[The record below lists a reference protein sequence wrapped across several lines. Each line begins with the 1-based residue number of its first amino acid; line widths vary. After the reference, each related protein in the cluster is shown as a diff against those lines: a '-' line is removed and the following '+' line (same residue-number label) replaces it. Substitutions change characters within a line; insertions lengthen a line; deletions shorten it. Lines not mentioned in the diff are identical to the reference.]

1 MCGNSCCKLTVACE
15 SFCAATLWIYKQ
27 SCSFSEPLW
36 GQRHHFRSLFGC
48 RNRISKFWFAE
59 IRLLPINVLLTE
71 RWGWKKG
78 CGSHSQGL
86 FVLAC
91 DTLLDGRIIQRWG
104 KKKKYLN
111 KWHICWGEVQ
121 PLWSRL
127 HYGDQRCSWPACALT
142 LFLEAEALTLEV
154 NTDGRRR
161 SGYKTAAL
169 LRKQL
174 GCCSQLQRSFFPQ
187 LSATCIHSLVHL
199 GLTRSGASGNLWG
212 RSLLTIPSCFLS
224 LSLSSLCRP
233 L

>member
-1 MCGNSCCKLTVACE
+1 MRVFALQHCEFTNKAAAFQSRSEGSGITLDLFLGAGIGLASFDLQRSGCCPLTCCLRRDGVGKKDVAVI
-15 SFCAATLWIYKQ
+15 L
-27 SCSFSEPLW
+27 
-36 GQRHHFRSLFGC
+36 RVSLFWHVIRCWMGGL
-48 RNRISKFWFAE
+48 SK
-59 IRLLPINVLLTE
+59 
-71 RWGWKKG
+71 
-78 CGSHSQGL
+78 
-86 FVLAC
+86 
-91 DTLLDGRIIQRWG
+91 DGG

-199 GLTRSGASGNLWG
+199 GLTRSGASGNL
-212 RSLLTIPSCFLS
+212 
-224 LSLSSLCRP
+224 
-233 L
+233 

>member
-1 MCGNSCCKLTVACE
+1 MGE
-15 SFCAATLWIYKQ
+15 
-27 SCSFSEPLW
+27 
-36 GQRHHFRSLFGC
+36 
-48 RNRISKFWFAE
+48 
-59 IRLLPINVLLTE
+59 
-71 RWGWKKG
+71 
-78 CGSHSQGL
+78 
-86 FVLAC
+86 
-91 DTLLDGRIIQRWG
+91 
-104 KKKKYLN
+104 KKKYLN

-199 GLTRSGASGNLWG
+199 GLTRSGASGNL
-212 RSLLTIPSCFLS
+212 
-224 LSLSSLCRP
+224 
-233 L
+233 